1 MKTSR
6 SKKETTQKIF
16 EAMQKHVQ
24 PLIEKHLAQY
34 KNEDELIQ
42 HKLHILAN
50 FHAGVL
56 VQIKEAFKDHKHI
69 FKNPSEAFE
78 EFIAG
83 NLELVQTPEVPKEKS
98 N

>member
-1 MKTSR
+1 MKVKP
-6 SKKETTQKIF
+6 KKETTEKIF

-24 PLIEKHLAQY
+24 PLIDKHLEQY
-34 KNEDELIQ
+34 TNESELVQ

-50 FHAGVL
+50 FHGGVL
-56 VQIKEAFKDHKHI
+56 IQIKEAFKDHKDI

-78 EFIAG
+78 EFIYG
-83 NLELVQTPEVPKEKS
+83 NLELVQTPVVPKKHS